1 MMADRRHLEDPMPL
15 IFVLD
20 KFCIVVSPNDAF
32 LRVVARSFGEEGDQ
46 LHHALVSLVLVDI
59 F

>member
-1 MMADRRHLEDPMPL
+1 
-15 IFVLD
+15 
-20 KFCIVVSPNDAF
+20 VSPNDAF